1 MRITKRRAEMGEEK
15 WEEYQKQRRSRNVI
29 NCRKRTKWK
38 LVLYKGG
45 KCQECGYNKGIPA
58 AYSFHHRDKKEKE
71 LQIAKSYDKSLKR
84 LKKEVDKCDLLCCRC
99 HMELHDKED
108 YNQ

>member
-1 MRITKRRAEMGEEK
+1 MGEEA
-15 WEEYQKQRRSRNVI
+15 WADYQ
-29 NCRKRTKWK
+29 RKRRGKKVTDWRKRKKWQ

-45 KCQECGYNKGIPA
+45 KCQTCGYDKKIPA
-58 AYSFHHRDKKEKE
+58 VYDFHHRDPNEKE
-71 LQIAKSYDKSLKR
+71 FGIAEEGRCRGIEK

-99 HMELHDKED
+99 HQELHHELG